1 MAEAA
6 KEKEAKERRARER
19 EKAKE
24 RERKERDDREAR
36 RRKSRSRTRSRSR
49 RRKSKSRSRRRSRSE
64 SRRRSRS
71 RARHRSRSG
80 GGVRSISMDND
91 ALRTEVERMSE
102 KLKYM
107 EGRRRWNSVA
117 NKKQYL
123 HQVRVRQLCV
133 EDVRKQLEKH
143 FGSKREVPQ
152 KIEEVIS

>member
-1 MAEAA
+1 
-6 KEKEAKERRARER
+6 
-19 EKAKE
+19 
-24 RERKERDDREAR
+24 
-36 RRKSRSRTRSRSR
+36 
-49 RRKSKSRSRRRSRSE
+49 
-64 SRRRSRS
+64 
-71 RARHRSRSG
+71 
-80 GGVRSISMDND
+80 MDNN

-107 EGRRRWNSVA
+107 EGWRRWNSAA

-152 KIEEVIS
+152 KIEEVIKLGEKEIDKRIKMLKMADKVSWLAVEKYVADPLCDNDEEDRR